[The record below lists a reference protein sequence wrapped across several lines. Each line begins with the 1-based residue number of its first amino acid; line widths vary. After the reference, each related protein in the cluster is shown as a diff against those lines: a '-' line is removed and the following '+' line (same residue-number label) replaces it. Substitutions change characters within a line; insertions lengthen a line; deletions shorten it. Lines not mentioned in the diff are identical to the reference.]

1 MNQEQQSLNI
11 GIEDTQAVEC
21 DECSSMYFEQALHI
35 RKASGLL
42 TGQGKPSFMP
52 IPVFRCV
59 DCGHINSEFLPKE
72 IR

>member
-1 MNQEQQSLNI
+1 MNNQQNVNI
-11 GIEDTQAVEC
+11 SMEDTVAVEC
-21 DECSSMYFEQALHI
+21 SECSSMYFEQALHI

-42 TGQGKPSFMP
+42 TGQAKPSYMP

>member
-1 MNQEQQSLNI
+1 MNNQENGNLSI
-11 GIEDTQAVEC
+11 KDTVPVEC

-42 TGQGKPSFMP
+42 TGQSNPSYMP
-52 IPVFRCV
+52 IPLFKCIN
-59 DCGHINSEFLPKE
+59 CGHINSEFLPKE